1 MNLSRRRA
9 LAAAAAGL
17 LPLLTAPAA
26 FSASDDFDW
35 SLFKQPFFDPEG
47 RIVDVGNGGVSHSE
61 GQGYGMLLA
70 EASGDRAAF
79 DKLWSW
85 TAQHLACRGDGLL
98 AWRFAPGAVPPV
110 ADPNN
115 ATDGDVLVA
124 WALLRAGGRWR
135 DKALLEA
142 SETIRA
148 AILRLLVKES
158 FGRIILLPGGT
169 GFESPSATRLNLSYY
184 VWPALDAFRRED
196 GDALWGPLIDQGLE
210 LLAAARFGEA
220 NPTPDWIELG
230 PSGAPV
236 LAASPQSRFGFDAI
250 RIPLHLAW
258 SGRDGLA
265 KPFADYW
272 AGLVAR
278 NAVIPAWID
287 LGAGVTAP
295 YPLSAGGLAV
305 VRFTLGLG
313 PTALGEDPDYY
324 SSALA
329 NLTMLAR
336 RDEATGGLGLSGAAK
351 TVRERGAGAK
361 SARSAWG

>member
-1 MNLSRRRA
+1 MNLSRRTA
-9 LAAAAAGL
+9 LIAAAGGL
-17 LPLLTAPAA
+17 APLLTA
-26 FSASDDFDW
+26 SASFSSSRDFDW
-35 SLFKQPFFDPEG
+35 SLFKQAFFDPDG

-61 GQGYGMLLA
+61 GQGYGLLLA

-85 TAQHLACRGDGLL
+85 TAAHLACRGDGLL
-98 AWRFAPGAVPPV
+98 AWRFVPGAETPV
-110 ADPNN
+110 ADLNN

-124 WALLRAGGRWR
+124 WALLRAGERWR
-135 DKALLEA
+135 DKALLRA

-158 FGRIILLPGGT
+158 FGRTILLPGMT

-196 GDALWGPLIDQGLE
+196 GDALWGPLLDQGLE

-220 NPTPDWIELG
+220 NLTPDWVELG

-236 LAASPQSRFGFDAI
+236 LATGPQSRFGFDAI

-258 SGRDGLA
+258 SGRRGLA
-265 KPFADYW
+265 RPFADYW
-272 AGLVAR
+272 AGLTAR
-278 NAVIPAWID
+278 NAVIPAWVD
-287 LGAGVTAP
+287 LGTGATAP
-295 YPLSAGGLAV
+295 YSLSAGGLAIM
-305 VRFTLGLG
+305 RFTLGLA
-313 PTALGEDPDYY
+313 PAALGEDRDYY
-324 SSALA
+324 SSALG

-336 RDEATGGLGLSGAAK
+336 GDEAGGGG
-351 TVRERGAGAK
+351 
-361 SARSAWG
+361 